1 MFNAQ
6 MKRKEFNMTTKTT
19 TLRSKSTGFTIKV
32 EYFRKNHYLV
42 WIDGRI
48 AAEFDQFGLAHA
60 WAQRTLVA
68 GKEAYLERLAFAA

>member
-6 MKRKEFNMTTKTT
+6 MTCKEFNMANKVT
-19 TLRSKSTGFTIKV
+19 TLHSKATGFTVKV
-32 EYFRKNHYLV
+32 EHFRKNHYLV

-48 AAEFDQFGLAHA
+48 AAEFDQFGLAFA
-60 WAQRTLVA
+60 WAQRTFAA